1 MGAPEILGEAVK
13 PPQAGPV
20 IKEVDISRLNTIQ
33 QNPQLARANEAVKKF
48 GIAIHDQYRMACETL
63 FKSDN
68 REAREQA
75 ARTISNILGL
85 AGYKAYEINT
95 VMGLQQVAGS
105 ATRELLLKGE
115 TDRANELIQRV
126 SSGKYNSAEQ
136 ILGQMQNWGYTE
148 FVEKEREALKR
159 NEAIIAV
166 VMTAIAAQAKA
177 NQAKLAAMASTAEQL
192 QEIDALAKRL
202 EKEREEKER
211 EERERRRADARK
223 SKEEERGEKK
233 AALEKKLAGG
243 EAEEAP
249 KESIYDKKFYE
260 LAKYIDVEKK
270 DMGKKGVKL
279 DTVLKDPRFH
289 EIYEQKRDERL
300 RALLKGAVPVPNTQ
314 LSQVLNAGTGTQR
327 MGVSDYHPLIQR
339 ELLGAYLDAIRT
351 YKQTTAMA

>member
-1 MGAPEILGEAVK
+1 VKQLSDVTLTPNQVEALD
-13 PPQAGPV
+13 
-20 IKEVDISRLNTIQ
+20 ELRRRLFSEFAVTI
-33 QNPQLARANEAVKKF
+33 
-48 GIAIHDQYRMACETL
+48 
-63 FKSDN
+63 
-68 REAREQA
+68 
-75 ARTISNILGL
+75 
-85 AGYKAYEINT
+85 
-95 VMGLQQVAGS
+95 GS
-105 ATRELLLKGE
+105 AVLVSGAISLTLTPMLCAKVLRVPKEHGAVFTK
-115 TDRANELIQRV
+115 DRPVVWRCRNC
-126 SSGKYNSAEQ
+126 
-136 ILGQMQNWGYTE
+136 GY
-148 FVEKEREALKR
+148 LH
-159 NEAIIAV
+159 
-166 VMTAIAAQAKA
+166 
-177 NQAKLAAMASTAEQL
+177 
-192 QEIDALAKRL
+192 
-202 EKEREEKER
+202 
-211 EERERRRADARK
+211 
-223 SKEEERGEKK
+223 
-233 AALEKKLAGG
+233 